1 MKYTI
6 NPISDDL
13 VNTVVRQL
21 GAISVKT
28 KSANV
33 NIATFQLSENIR
45 IKYKYE
51 MKEDEPFYLQR
62 ISPYPLLIGTCE
74 TTDQLLAML
83 RKDLK
88 MFQRAYKSSN
98 FPEFLAIMTKLT
110 EARRR
115 TEDLFLH
122 YNIPAE
128 SLTQIDQ
135 DLLAIFH
142 GLRDAKRSAAPIA
155 EPVFPDDDFL
165 MEAPDPADTGD
176 SVRERE
182 SN

>member
-33 NIATFQLSENIR
+33 NVATFQLSENIR

-62 ISPYPLLIGTCE
+62 ISP
-74 TTDQLLAML
+74 
-83 RKDLK
+83 
-88 MFQRAYKSSN
+88 
-98 FPEFLAIMTKLT
+98 
-110 EARRR
+110 
-115 TEDLFLH
+115 
-122 YNIPAE
+122 
-128 SLTQIDQ
+128 
-135 DLLAIFH
+135 
-142 GLRDAKRSAAPIA
+142 
-155 EPVFPDDDFL
+155 
-165 MEAPDPADTGD
+165 
-176 SVRERE
+176 
-182 SN
+182 